1 VFIELIFDF
10 LQSCCKETHF
20 IPDSYTLQQ
29 CWNVEHEIFTNTR
42 LQCILINRHLPTL
55 HKGSKANRHIWGQYL
70 EWIDPLDSEKVFF
83 SLFPILLLGRRVE
96 N

>member
-1 VFIELIFDF
+1 M
-10 LQSCCKETHF
+10 
-20 IPDSYTLQQ
+20 
-29 CWNVEHEIFTNTR
+29 
-42 LQCILINRHLPTL
+42 L
-55 HKGSKANRHIWGQYL
+55 HKGSKAKRHIWGQYL